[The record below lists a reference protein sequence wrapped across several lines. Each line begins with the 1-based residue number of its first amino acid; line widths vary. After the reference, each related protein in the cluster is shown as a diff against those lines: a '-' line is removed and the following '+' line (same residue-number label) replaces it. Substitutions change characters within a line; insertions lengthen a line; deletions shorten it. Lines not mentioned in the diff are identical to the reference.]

1 MQVLVTYGSER
12 GSTAGIAET
21 LAAAIHAHG
30 FDVDVRPARGIED
43 VTEYD
48 AVVVGGAL
56 YTGRWHREARTFV
69 RHHRDALG
77 RRPVWMFSSGPL
89 DDSAARTQIPPVP
102 GVRAL
107 MDRVG
112 ARGHVTF
119 GGSLARDAR
128 GLVASRMANRS
139 AGDWRDDH
147 HIIAW
152 GQDIAA
158 ALQREETLVDN

>member
-1 MQVLVTYGSER
+1 MQILVTYGSER

-30 FDVDVRPARGIED
+30 FDVDVRPARSIED
-43 VTEYD
+43 VTGYD

-56 YTGRWHREARTFV
+56 YSGRWHREARRFV
-69 RHHRDALG
+69 RQHRDVLG

-89 DDSAARTQIPPVP
+89 DDSAARTEIPPVP
-102 GVRAL
+102 GMQAL

-112 ARGHVTF
+112 AREHVTF
-119 GGSLARDAR
+119 SGSLAPDAR
-128 GLVASRMANRS
+128 GPVASRMAHRY

-152 GQDIAA
+152 GEHIAA
-158 ALQREETLVDN
+158 GLQREEALVDH